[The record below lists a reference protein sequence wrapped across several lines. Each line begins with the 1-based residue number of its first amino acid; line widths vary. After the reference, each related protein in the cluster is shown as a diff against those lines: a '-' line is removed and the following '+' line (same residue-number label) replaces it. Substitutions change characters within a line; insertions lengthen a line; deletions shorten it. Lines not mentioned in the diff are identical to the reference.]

1 MSTVADI
8 GDASQLMGSEWT
20 ENELQK
26 VSLVIAQAFTQ
37 KSYLAGMQQFVD
49 LFSGK
54 PGQQNRILANLINNV
69 PIPLSGLRNEIG
81 KLFTPYTRELGSG
94 IDQAIRNRNLISENL
109 PGDDLP
115 IKYDM
120 LNSRPIKDHDFLT
133 RAFNSVSPVPLNLD
147 LSPGRKLLL
156 DSGYDIRL
164 STYFSPNGDDLSD
177 SPRIRSMF
185 QKAIGEQNLELKLN
199 KLADSPKI
207 LASLDQMN
215 QDIRNG
221 LRGDYETGDYYHNI
235 QIDRIFTNARRKAW
249 ASIMSDPR
257 IRELVRKQKE
267 EKIRR
272 YKKKQ
277 QTVDN
282 LQPILQMYK

>member
-1 MSTVADI
+1 MKKNI
-8 GDASQLMGSEWT
+8 IKINWKILGGKLIEP
-20 ENELQK
+20 
-26 VSLVIAQAFTQ
+26 
-37 KSYLAGMQQFVD
+37 FVD
-49 LFSGK
+49 HVVKEENGHK
-54 PGQQNRILANLINNV
+54 IL
-69 PIPLSGLRNEIG
+69 SYG
-81 KLFTPYTRELGSG
+81 LGS
-94 IDQAIRNRNLISENL
+94 
-109 PGDDLP
+109 
-115 IKYDM
+115 Y
-120 LNSRPIKDHDFLT
+120 
-133 RAFNSVSPVPLNLD
+133 
-147 LSPGRKLLL
+147 
-156 DSGYDIRL
+156 GYDIRL

-282 LQPILQMYK
+282 LHPILQMYK